1 MTTAIYQLVVMF
13 MLTRKTNVFHAH
25 VFRRTDAFNVTLQTQ
40 MKRRNHRCDRYIC
53 CEVLILIVNQY

>member
-1 MTTAIYQLVVMF
+1 MTAAIHQLVVMF
-13 MLTRKTNVFHAH
+13 MLTQKTNVFHAH

-40 MKRRNHRCDRYIC
+40 IKYRNHR